1 MVKSKERAPTNE
13 SLIFNKPEEAREFS
27 ERVEGRVREDLRQGV
42 EKRREAVAEEVA
54 LEIEREGQETVDTT
68 QPWEHSPQEHQEVQ
82 GLVEVAFR
90 ENLSLALKRA
100 RQSDNY
106 PRIVDL
112 FHDVLTGQMYDALV
126 KVGVNK
132 QKVSRNQV
140 FLLVGAMLL
149 IVIAL
154 LVAAFI

>member
-100 RQSDNY
+100 RQCDNY